1 MRTCIATAFA
11 LFVGAAA
18 FGQNLHSFVSVYGS
32 DANNCTALFQCR
44 SFFRAMNVTNPGGEV
59 IATTSGG
66 YVSFIVQKAI
76 TISAAPGAYVSIF
89 DFIGIVA
96 GPTDR
101 VVLHGLHVEAAN
113 RQGIY
118 AAAYGSLFI
127 EDCDVTGGTSA
138 IRIDGSTTPAVL
150 TNVVARD
157 FMESGFLISGR
168 AELLH
173 CRAERGNFS
182 IGLFVVQGV
191 TDSVVTATDFAG
203 VANQIGAAA
212 LASKPGSTV
221 QLNLDHAN
229 LSDNSEDGLEAIA
242 SNGGVTTVRI
252 SNSTATNNAFWGL
265 NQAGTAVLAS
275 MKNNFVA
282 GNGKAETIGMIT
294 TIPAQ

>member
-89 DFIGIVA
+89 DFIGVVA

-101 VVLHGLHVEAAN
+101 VVLRGLHVEATN

-157 FMESGFLISGR
+157 FTESGFIAVPREGTSASVCSSCKVSRIVSSPRPTSL
-168 AELLH
+168 EL
-173 CRAERGNFS
+173 RIKS
-182 IGLFVVQGV
+182 
-191 TDSVVTATDFAG
+191 
-203 VANQIGAAA
+203 
-212 LASKPGSTV
+212 V
-221 QLNLDHAN
+221 QLRWLPGPGAPF
-229 LSDNSEDGLEAIA
+229 S
-242 SNGGVTTVRI
+242 
-252 SNSTATNNAFWGL
+252 
-265 NQAGTAVLAS
+265 
-275 MKNNFVA
+275 
-282 GNGKAETIGMIT
+282 
-294 TIPAQ
+294 